1 MPGYRR
7 EGKMRA
13 KLRAAIFDGFNPAS
27 LDQILSDNDRLQPNI
42 AIGPDFGTR
51 VNSLIDVARR
61 EGWLIEL
68 CGMLATA
75 RAGNEAISSKIVAV
89 QKWLIEG
96 GSSNDPEVRNKA
108 YSAAIQRVTQQ
119 AYFAPLHTY
128 VTTYGYSKQLD
139 FTPYSDELP
148 RFYLAKWK

>member
-42 AIGPDFGTR
+42 AIGPDFATR

-68 CGMLATA
+68 CDVLAEA
-75 RAGNEAISSKIVAV
+75 RPDNQRVNSAIIAA
-89 QKWLIEG
+89 QKWLIDHRG
-96 GSSNDPEVRNKA
+96 
-108 YSAAIQRVTQQ
+108 
-119 AYFAPLHTY
+119 
-128 VTTYGYSKQLD
+128 
-139 FTPYSDELP
+139 SDEVDHEFQP
-148 RFYLAKWK
+148 DVARQQNVGVRYLALVSI